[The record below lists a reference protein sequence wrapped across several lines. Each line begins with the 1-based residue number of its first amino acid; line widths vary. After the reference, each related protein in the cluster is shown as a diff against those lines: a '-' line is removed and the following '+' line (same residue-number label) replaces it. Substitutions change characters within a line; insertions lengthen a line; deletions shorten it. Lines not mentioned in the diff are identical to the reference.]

1 MAGGAGVNQ
10 VLTVALHKKQ
20 GYCPGQCHVEC
31 LLLHGGRRH
40 VRWEDLLDAY
50 WGDERGYYPGCLR
63 EEWEDRA
70 VMRGTEKSLLRRTRR
85 TTSVCRLVGR
95 LQREPRDLLDPME

>member
-1 MAGGAGVNQ
+1 MVWMAGGVGVNQ

-70 VMRGTEKSLLRRTRR
+70 VIEGDREIAVASDMENNFSL
-85 TTSVCRLVGR
+85 
-95 LQREPRDLLDPME
+95 